1 MPKSD
6 NQKSTKDYYL
16 PIDGQEIPVSEEVY
30 RAYKRPAWAEH
41 KRKEREKR
49 CRDEK
54 GHRCTKDCSQ
64 CDKQRAGSVLSLDR
78 FAEEGYEI
86 ADSVDIAELVAEKLL
101 LEELAIALN
110 ELDPQNKRIAEL
122 YGEGLS
128 KEIASQVG
136 LSQKVSTNERPRFL
150 TNCASVCKKI
160 NNQVLRLPFNV
171 LWILEGSFLRSFH
184 RLVLKTIVT
193 VL

>member
-128 KEIASQVG
+128 EREIASQVG
-136 LSQKVSTNERPRFL
+136 LSQKGVNKRKT
-150 TNCASVCKKI
+150 KI
-160 NNQVLRLPFNV
+160 FNQLRQCLQEN
-171 LWILEGSFLRSFH
+171 
-184 RLVLKTIVT
+184 K
-193 VL
+193 

>member
-1 MPKSD
+1 LADSHALFSLEKGVHFMPKSD
-6 NQKSTKDYYL
+6 NQKPTKEYYL

-30 RAYKRPAWAEH
+30 RAYKRPAWAKH

-54 GHRCTKDCSQ
+54 GHRCTKDCSK
-64 CDKQRAGSVLSLDR
+64 CDKQRTGSTLSLDK
-78 FAEEGYEI
+78 FTEEGFEI

-110 ELDPQNKRIAEL
+110 ELDPQNRIIAEL

-128 KEIASQVG
+128 EREIASQVG
-136 LSQKVSTNERPRFL
+136 LSQKGVNKRKT
-150 TNCASVCKKI
+150 KI
-160 NNQVLRLPFNV
+160 FNQLP
-171 LWILEGSFLRSFH
+171 LDI
-184 RLVLKTIVT
+184 
-193 VL
+193 